1 MKSETGSRLLPTGI
15 KKRAAIVTVGIMAL
29 FCMGACNK
37 SLPDGPSPDNEAGTY
52 VYIPEYMELP
62 DVDNAALADAKILG
76 DSLYYAKTESQEGQE
91 TVRRYLCE
99 YSLTQKQMKRKILLS
114 EDTGGYIYDF
124 CVAEDGRIYVLD
136 YPMSQSSTQLL
147 VFDCDG
153 KLQMQLD
160 CMQLFMARVVSV
172 MTVDS
177 QNRIYVVLS
186 DGGIALV
193 NADGSL
199 SGIIS
204 LTEER
209 VHSLG
214 VGKDGKVYAAYEKKT
229 FTPGSDRNLQLAEVS
244 FDKKKLDNKIY
255 NNYPVNMH
263 TNLIPGGDYDFLAND
278 GSNLWGYSLKTEAA
292 VKLLDWTDCGIDV
305 DPAGAFSCG
314 IDGRIQVLTKSGMGR
329 TAAEMTVLK
338 KTEVSLLPQKT
349 ELVLGALNAGQDLKA
364 AVIAFNRQSDTC
376 HITIKNY
383 QYEKADGSWMSDD
396 EARQNMNIDIISA
409 DRCPDLFDLRNLN
422 VEAFAGNGVF
432 ENLEPWLAQSS
443 ILNRED
449 FLENVLVNYTYG
461 DVLTAIPVTVMLS
474 TLIGRT
480 DLVGEKPGWTVD
492 EMIAVW
498 EKNTDISLFSVCYNQ
513 SVLRDCL
520 HFGKRRFIDQNTA
533 SANFDSDEFK
543 KLLQFANL
551 FPSPQ
556 DMVVEGESD
565 QKRMKRGELLLSHV
579 LIDSAWDIQMYDALY
594 GGITFIGFPT
604 DDGSNG
610 CMLETDNACAIAS
623 KCKEKQAAWE
633 FLEFLLQSGNQKW
646 SADDFPCNK
655 KDLNAKISAVE
666 YVRDKNGDL
675 YLDYKGNPTPRY
687 QSIHYNGE
695 YYEYHAV
702 TDAEAALVMDL
713 LESAQFV
720 SYDDNV
726 INVII
731 YGETEAFF
739 QSQKS
744 AEEAASAVQNRV
756 QLYLDENR

>member
-1 MKSETGSRLLPTGI
+1 MKSETRSRSLLAGI
-15 KKRAAIVTVGIMAL
+15 KKRAAVVIVGIMVL

-37 SLPDGPSPDNEAGTY
+37 SLPDSPSPDNEAGNY
-52 VYIPEYMELP
+52 VYVPEYVELP

-76 DSLYYAKTESQEGQE
+76 DSLYYAKTEPQEGQE

-99 YSLTQKQMKRKILLS
+99 YSLTEKQLKRKILLS
-114 EDTGGYIYDF
+114 EDTGGYVYDF
-124 CVAEDGRIYVLD
+124 RVAEDGRIYVLD
-136 YPMSQSSTQLL
+136 YPMSRASTQLL
-147 VFDCDG
+147 VFDNAG

-160 CMQLFMARVVSV
+160 CMQLFMDRVVSL

-209 VHSLG
+209 VQSIG
-214 VGKDGKVYAAYEKKT
+214 VGKDGKVYAAYGKKT
-229 FTPGSDRNLQLAEVS
+229 PTPGSDHNLQLAEVS
-244 FDKKKLDNKIY
+244 FDKKKLDDKIY
-255 NNYPVNMH
+255 KDYPVNMH
-263 TNLIPGGDYDFLAND
+263 NNLIPGGDYDFLVND
-278 GSNLWGYSLKTEAA
+278 GYNLWGYSLKTQ
-292 VKLLDWTDCGIDV
+292 VPIKLLDWMDCGIDV
-305 DPAGAFSCG
+305 NPAGAFSCEK
-314 IDGRIQVLTKSGMGR
+314 DGKIQVLTKSGMGR
-329 TAAEMTVLK
+329 AAAEMTILK
-338 KTEVSLLPQKT
+338 RTDASLLPQKT
-349 ELVLGALNAGQDLKA
+349 ELVLGALNAGQDLEA

-383 QYEKADGSWMSDD
+383 QYEKADGNWMSDD
-396 EARQNMNIDIISA
+396 EALQNMNIDIISA

-449 FLENVLVNYTYG
+449 FLENVLINYTYG
-461 DVLTAIPVTVMLS
+461 DVLTAIPVTVTLS

-498 EKNTDISLFSVCYNQ
+498 EKNTDISLFSDCYNQ
-513 SVLRDCL
+513 LVLRNCL
-520 HFGKRRFIDQNTA
+520 YFGKRGYIDRNTA

-556 DMVVEGESD
+556 NMVAGDGSD
-565 QKRMKRGELLLSHV
+565 QKRMKRGELLLSKV
-579 LIDSAWDIQMYDALY
+579 FIESAWDIQLYDALY
-594 GGITFIGFPT
+594 GGITFIGYPT

-610 CMLETDNACAIAS
+610 CRLETDNACAIAS
-623 KCKEKQAAWE
+623 KCQEKRAAWE

-646 SADDFPCNK
+646 SADGFPCNK
-655 KDLNAKISAVE
+655 KDLNAKISAME
-666 YVRDKNGDL
+666 YVRDTNGDL
-675 YLDYKGNPTPRY
+675 YLDHKGNPTPRY
-687 QSIHYNGE
+687 QTVQYKGE
-695 YYEYHAV
+695 HYEYHAV

-713 LESAQFV
+713 LETAQFV
-720 SYDDNV
+720 PYDDNV
-726 INVII
+726 ISAII
-731 YGETEAFF
+731 NEETSAFF

-744 AEEAASAVQNRV
+744 AEEAASAIQNRV
-756 QLYLDENR
+756 QLYLDEN